1 MGITANVL
9 LVEDSPEVSLS
20 VREIL
25 NGAGHSVDEATNG
38 KEGLDKITSGTYDLV
53 VSDIWMPEMD
63 GIALLKEIRGAGNDV
78 PVVVISG
85 GAPNAPLTY
94 TAPLASTFGANA
106 VIYKPFEKEELL
118 KTIDAVMSGET
129 IAPGDSV

>member
-1 MGITANVL
+1 MNVL
-9 LVEDSPEVSLS
+9 LVEDSAEVSLS

-25 NGAGHSVDEATNG
+25 VGAGHTVDEATNG
-38 KEGLDKITSGTYDLV
+38 KEGLDQLSAGTYDLV

-63 GIALLKEIRGAGNDV
+63 GIALLKEIRSAGNDI

-106 VIYKPFEKEELL
+106 VVYKPFEKEELL
-118 KTIDAVMSGET
+118 KTIDAVMAGET
-129 IAPGDSV
+129 IAPGESI

>member
-1 MGITANVL
+1 MANIL
-9 LVEDSPEVSLS
+9 LVEDSPEVSLT

-25 NGAGHSVDEATNG
+25 DSAGHRVSQAANGNEALTQLKAG
-38 KEGLDKITSGTYDLV
+38 RFDLV

-63 GIALLKEIRGAGNDV
+63 GIALLKAIRGAGNTI

-94 TAPLASTFGANA
+94 TAPLASTFGANE
-106 VIYKPFEKEELL
+106 VIYKPFEKRELL
-118 KTIDAVMSGET
+118 DAVKRALT
-129 IAPGDSV
+129 AA

>member
-1 MGITANVL
+1 MAHIL
-9 LVEDSPEVSLS
+9 LVEDSPEVSMS

-25 NGAGHSVDEATNG
+25 ESAGHTIEDAASG
-38 KEGLDKITSGTYDLV
+38 KQALDVLAGAKFDVI

-63 GIALLKEIRGAGNDV
+63 GIALLKEIRGAGNEI

-94 TAPLASTFGANA
+94 TAPLASTFGANI
-106 VIYKPFEKEELL
+106 VIYKPFEKDELL
-118 KTIDAVMSGET
+118 NAVNSALSGN
-129 IAPGDSV
+129 

>member
-1 MGITANVL
+1 MAHIL
-9 LVEDSPEVSLS
+9 LVEDSPEVSLA

-25 NGAGHSVDEATNG
+25 ASAGHTIEDAASG
-38 KEGLDKITSGTYDLV
+38 KEAIKALKAGKFDAI

-63 GIALLKEIRGAGNDV
+63 GIALLKEIRGAGNDI

-94 TAPLASTFGANA
+94 TAPLAATFGANM
-106 VIYKPFEKEELL
+106 VVYKPFEKAELL
-118 KTIDAVMSGET
+118 KAVET
-129 IAPGDSV
+129 VLAD

>member
-1 MGITANVL
+1 MADIL
-9 LVEDSPEVSLS
+9 LVEDSPEVSMT

-25 NGAGHSVDEATNG
+25 IGAGHTVSAAGNG
-38 KEGLDKITSGTYDLV
+38 KEALAQLKERRFDLI

-63 GIALLKEIRGAGNDV
+63 GIALLKEVRGSGNGV
-78 PVVVISG
+78 PVIVISG

-106 VIYKPFEKEELL
+106 VIYKPFEKDELL
-118 KTIDAVMSGET
+118 NAVS
-129 IAPGDSV
+129 AALKAA

>member
-1 MGITANVL
+1 MQVL

-20 VREIL
+20 VKEIL
-25 NGAGHSVDEATNG
+25 SGAGHDVSDAANG
-38 KEGLDKITSGTYDLV
+38 KEALEKIASTSFDLV

-63 GIALLKEIRGAGNDV
+63 GIALLKEIRSSGNDV

-118 KTIDAVMSGET
+118 KAVDAVMAGET
-129 IAPGDSV
+129 VARGDSA

>member
-1 MGITANVL
+1 MAHIL

-25 NGAGHSVDEATNG
+25 SAAGHTVEDAASG
-38 KEGLDKITSGTYDLV
+38 KEALTRLKGSRFDAI

-63 GIALLKEIRGAGNDV
+63 GIALLKEIRGAGNTI

-94 TAPLASTFGANA
+94 TAPLAATFGANA
-106 VIYKPFEKEELL
+106 VVYKPFERAELL
-118 KTIDAVMSGET
+118 KAI
-129 IAPGDSV
+129 DSVLLP

>member
-63 GIALLKEIRGAGNDV
+63 GIALLKEIRGAGKDV

>member
-1 MGITANVL
+1 MARVL

-20 VREIL
+20 VSEIL
-25 NGAGHSVDEATNG
+25 ASAGHTVVEAASG
-38 KEGLDKITSGTYDLV
+38 KAALKSLKAEQFDVI

-63 GIALLKEIRGAGNDV
+63 GIALLKEIRGAGNNI

-94 TAPLASTFGANA
+94 TAPLAATFGANM
-106 VIYKPFEKEELL
+106 VVYKPFEKAELL
-118 KTIDAVMSGET
+118 KAVET
-129 IAPGDSV
+129 VLAD

>member
-1 MGITANVL
+1 MAHIL

-20 VREIL
+20 VQEIL
-25 NGAGHSVDEATNG
+25 ASAGHTTEETASG
-38 KEGLDKITSGTYDLV
+38 KEALRALKAGKFDAI

-63 GIALLKEIRGAGNDV
+63 GIALLKEIRGAGNDI

-94 TAPLASTFGANA
+94 TAPLAATFGAN
-106 VIYKPFEKEELL
+106 VVVYKPFEKAELL
-118 KTIDAVMSGET
+118 KAIET
-129 IAPGDSV
+129 VLAD

>member
-1 MGITANVL
+1 MAHIL

-25 NGAGHSVDEATNG
+25 TAAGHTVEDAASG
-38 KEGLDKITSGTYDLV
+38 KEALV
-53 VSDIWMPEMD
+53 RLKGARFDAIVSDIWMPEMD
-63 GIALLKEIRGAGNDV
+63 GIALLKEIRGAGNNI

-94 TAPLASTFGANA
+94 TAPLAATFGAN
-106 VIYKPFEKEELL
+106 VVVYKPFERAELL
-118 KTIDAVMSGET
+118 KAIDAALS
-129 IAPGDSV
+129 P

>member
-1 MGITANVL
+1 MAHIL

-25 NGAGHSVDEATNG
+25 ASAGHTVEETASG
-38 KEGLDKITSGTYDLV
+38 KEAINSLRKSHFDLI

-63 GIALLKEIRGAGNDV
+63 GIALLKEIRGAGNDI

-94 TAPLASTFGANA
+94 TAPLAATFGANI
-106 VIYKPFEKEELL
+106 VVYKPFEKAELL
-118 KTIDAVMSGET
+118 KAVE
-129 IAPGDSV
+129 AVLAD

>member
-1 MGITANVL
+1 MAHIL
-9 LVEDSPEVSLS
+9 LVEDSPEVSMS

-25 NGAGHSVDEATNG
+25 NSAGHTVEDAGTG
-38 KEGLDKITSGTYDLV
+38 KQALTKLKAGTFDLI

-63 GIALLKEIRGAGNDV
+63 GIAFLKEVRGSGNKI

-94 TAPLASTFGANA
+94 TAPLASTFGAN
-106 VIYKPFEKEELL
+106 VVLYKPFEKGELL
-118 KTIDAVMSGET
+118 KAVS
-129 IAPGDSV
+129 SVL

>member
-1 MGITANVL
+1 MAHIL
-9 LVEDSPEVSLS
+9 LVEDSPEVSMS

-25 NGAGHSVDEATNG
+25 ESAGHSIEDASSG
-38 KEGLDKITSGTYDLV
+38 KGAIKLLSSGKFDII

-63 GIALLKEIRGAGNDV
+63 GIALLKEIRGSGNEI

-94 TAPLASTFGANA
+94 TAPLAATFGANIM
-106 VIYKPFEKEELL
+106 IYKPFEKDELL
-118 KTIDAVMSGET
+118 KAVTTALS
-129 IAPGDSV
+129 DD

>member
-1 MGITANVL
+1 MAHIL

-25 NGAGHSVDEATNG
+25 ASAGHTVEETASG
-38 KEGLDKITSGTYDLV
+38 KEAINSLRKSRFDLI

-63 GIALLKEIRGAGNDV
+63 GIELLKEIRGAGNDI

-94 TAPLASTFGANA
+94 TAPLAATFGANI
-106 VIYKPFEKEELL
+106 VVYKPFEKAELL
-118 KTIDAVMSGET
+118 KAVE
-129 IAPGDSV
+129 AVLVD

>member
-1 MGITANVL
+1 MNVL

-25 NGAGHSVDEATNG
+25 AGAGHSVEDAANG
-38 KEGLDKITSGTYDLV
+38 KEALDKLSGSTFDLV

-63 GIALLKEIRGAGNDV
+63 GIALLKEIRGAGNNI

-118 KTIDAVMSGET
+118 QTIDEVLGK
-129 IAPGDSV
+129 APE

>member
-1 MGITANVL
+1 MAHIL
-9 LVEDSPEVSLS
+9 LVEDSPEVSMS

-25 NGAGHSVDEATNG
+25 ESAGHTIEDATTGREALKSLSDNTF
-38 KEGLDKITSGTYDLV
+38 DAI

-63 GIALLKEIRGAGNDV
+63 GIALLKEIRGMENNV

-94 TAPLASTFGANA
+94 TAPLAATFGANT

-118 KTIDAVMSGET
+118 NALDAALAGES
-129 IAPGDSV
+129 AQAS

>member
-1 MGITANVL
+1 MAHIL

-20 VREIL
+20 VSEIL
-25 NGAGHSVDEATNG
+25 AAAGHSVETAASG
-38 KEGLDKITSGTYDLV
+38 KEGLVRLKAGKFDLI

-63 GIALLKEIRGAGNDV
+63 GIALLKEIRGAGNEI

-94 TAPLASTFGANA
+94 TAPLAATFGANM
-106 VIYKPFEKEELL
+106 VIYKPFERSELL
-118 KTIDAVMSGET
+118 KAIDTVLSA
-129 IAPGDSV
+129 D

>member
-1 MGITANVL
+1 MAHIL
-9 LVEDSPEVSLS
+9 LVEDSPEVSMS

-25 NGAGHSVDEATNG
+25 GAAGHTVADAASG
-38 KEGLDKITSGTYDLV
+38 KQALELLKSAKFDAI

-63 GIALLKEIRGAGNDV
+63 GIALLKEIRGAGNKI

-94 TAPLASTFGANA
+94 TAPLASTFGAN
-106 VIYKPFEKEELL
+106 VVLYKPFEKEELL
-118 KTIDAVMSGET
+118 SALK
-129 IAPGDSV
+129 SVL